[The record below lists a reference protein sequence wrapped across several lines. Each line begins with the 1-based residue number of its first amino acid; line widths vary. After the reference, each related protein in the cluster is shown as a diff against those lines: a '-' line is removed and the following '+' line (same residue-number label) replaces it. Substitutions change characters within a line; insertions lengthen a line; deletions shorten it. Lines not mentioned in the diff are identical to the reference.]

1 MAGTSFRNG
10 RWRIWYVDE
19 HGRRKWATAGRD
31 RKRAEELA
39 NQLEHQARLVRE
51 GLVETGHRQRQAA
64 AWVKPGFLVD
74 LWCEWLVNKGSTA
87 KHARHQAGACRRLL
101 DDAKVTTVARLDTDA
116 VAAALAS
123 LRTRRSARTA
133 NHALVALKG
142 FFHWLDDTGRVKEFP
157 KALRAL
163 KPTSEEAD
171 RRRRR
176 RALTR
181 DEVDRLLA
189 ATEAA
194 PDRHVYGHT
203 KSKHSRIPITGPARA
218 LLYRL
223 ALGTGF
229 RAAELRSLTPDS
241 FRLDSAEPTVT
252 VQAAYAKSGKTAV
265 QPITPDLAE
274 RVRAWLAAGNP
285 LPIVPDRTAEMFRA
299 DLGAAGI
306 PVETAE
312 GVADFHAIRHTYVSG
327 VVRSGASVKVAQEL
341 ARHSTPT
348 LTIGRYAHVDDT
360 EKRKALE
367 GEK

>member
-1 MAGTSFRNG
+1 MAGVSLRNG
-10 RWRIWYVDE
+10 RYRIWYTDE

-31 RKRAEELA
+31 RRRAEELA

-64 AWVKPGFLVD
+64 AGVKPGFLVG
-74 LWCEWLVNKGSTA
+74 LWQEWLVNKGSTP
-87 KHARHQAGACRRLL
+87 KHALHQAGACLRLL

-123 LRTRRSARTA
+123 LRAIRSARTA

-142 FFHWLDDTGRVKEFP
+142 FFHWLDDTGRIKEFP

-194 PDRHVYGHT
+194 PDRFIYGHT

-229 RAAELRSLTPDS
+229 RADELRSLTPDS
-241 FRLDSAEPTVT
+241 FRFGDEPTVT
-252 VQAAYAKSGKTAV
+252 VQAAYAKSGKSAV
-265 QPITPDLAE
+265 QPITSDLAE
-274 RVRAWLAAGNP
+274 RVGAWLEGGNP
-285 LPIVPDRTAEMFRA
+285 LPIVPDRTADMLRA
-299 DLGAAGI
+299 DLAAAGI
-306 PVETAE
+306 PYETSE
-312 GVADFHAIRHTYVSG
+312 GVADFHSARHTFITE
-327 VVRSGASVKVAQEL
+327 VVRSGVSVRVAQEL
-341 ARHSTPT
+341 ARHSSPL
-348 LTIGRYAHVDDT
+348 LTIGRYSHTNDQ

-367 GEK
+367 